1 MPIVI
6 KLNVDKYDKLYTKG
20 HDHQY
25 PNIDLVRLE
34 KKYLTSKNNNI
45 LDYGFGSG
53 ESLIHLIKLGYDAYG
68 IETSQKAIELVS
80 KKMKERNI
88 PKEKIK
94 LFKLNE
100 SDKKIPFKDSFFD
113 NIICMSVLSL
123 LQTKANAALLIN
135 EFYRIL
141 KPEGKLIIDI
151 NGPEAAFKTKGKFIS
166 DDEFQSKVREGIYVN
181 TYCPKSID
189 IFSRLLNKFQI
200 DELGEVK
207 FKYFDIIEHEF
218 IACVRKKIR

>member
-94 LFKLNE
+94 L
-100 SDKKIPFKDSFFD
+100 
-113 NIICMSVLSL
+113 
-123 LQTKANAALLIN
+123 
-135 EFYRIL
+135 
-141 KPEGKLIIDI
+141 
-151 NGPEAAFKTKGKFIS
+151 
-166 DDEFQSKVREGIYVN
+166 
-181 TYCPKSID
+181 
-189 IFSRLLNKFQI
+189 SRLF
-200 DELGEVK
+200 
-207 FKYFDIIEHEF
+207 II
-218 IACVRKKIR
+218 